1 MYRVARKEEK
11 FGETF
16 RGRASTRHRS
26 KFPNPFLS
34 PFSNRANCTRRDLKP
49 VSRYPCQF
57 SIVARRCTFSYLSVF
72 RLSLS
77 LSLSI
82 FDFPLS
88 VHSFAVFILPSKMRI
103 EWRRGGRGSID
114 NRGED
119 RKLRE
124 QSGDKV
130 RDRDGRERV
139 GRKGGCTNRIAFTAL
154 EPSRIPPR
162 RRSKDQ
168 VLSLSLSAFRFPSR
182 VVCRRNYD
190 GCEKKRMVWRKK
202 RDLKFSVTP
211 FTWIP
216 CLRNL

>member
-77 LSLSI
+77 LSI
-82 FDFPLS
+82 FDFPSIRLPCS
-88 VHSFAVFILPSKMRI
+88 SFRRKCGSNGEGVGGGVSITEGRTGNYGNRAAIKSEIEMEERELDERAVVQIESLLRHSNPRVFLLV
-103 EWRRGGRGSID
+103 D
-114 NRGED
+114 
-119 RKLRE
+119 
-124 QSGDKV
+124 
-130 RDRDGRERV
+130 
-139 GRKGGCTNRIAFTAL
+139 A
-154 EPSRIPPR
+154 PR
-162 RRSKDQ
+162 TKF
-168 VLSLSLSAFRFPSR
+168 SLSLCIPVSFP
-182 VVCRRNYD
+182 RR
-190 GCEKKRMVWRKK
+190 
-202 RDLKFSVTP
+202 LSP
-211 FTWIP
+211 
-216 CLRNL
+216 

>member
-77 LSLSI
+77 LSI
-82 FDFPLS
+82 FDFPSIRLPCS
-88 VHSFAVFILPSKMRI
+88 SF
-103 EWRRGGRGSID
+103 RRKCGSNGEGVGGGSID

-168 VLSLSLSAFRFPSR
+168 VLSLSLHSGFLPASFVAVITMVARRRGWFGERSA
-182 VVCRRNYD
+182 
-190 GCEKKRMVWRKK
+190 
-202 RDLKFSVTP
+202 
-211 FTWIP
+211 I
-216 CLRNL
+216 

>member
-1 MYRVARKEEK
+1 MSIFHR
-11 FGETF
+11 
-16 RGRASTRHRS
+16 RASLHLFVFIRVS
-26 KFPNPFLS
+26 PLS
-34 PFSNRANCTRRDLKP
+34 PFLYLTFRFPSIRLPCSSFRRKCGSNGEG
-49 VSRYPCQF
+49 V
-57 SIVARRCTFSYLSVF
+57 
-72 RLSLS
+72 
-77 LSLSI
+77 
-82 FDFPLS
+82 
-88 VHSFAVFILPSKMRI
+88 
-103 EWRRGGRGSID
+103 GGGSID

-168 VLSLSLSAFRFPSR
+168 VLSLSAFRFPSR